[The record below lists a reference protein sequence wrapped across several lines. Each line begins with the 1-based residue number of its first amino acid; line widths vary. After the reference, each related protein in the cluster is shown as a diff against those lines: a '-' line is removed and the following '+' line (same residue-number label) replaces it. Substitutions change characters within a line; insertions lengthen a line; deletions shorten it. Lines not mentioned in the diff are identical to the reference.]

1 MPPSLQLRELDYDV
15 SRIIQHFGAIGV
27 PTFDCSKSVPGNRV
41 QPKSSERVAAG
52 AVTFHEV
59 FDGVFDNSLRLDFDD
74 LTKAREPRSPM
85 WPHRPEPLSHNLTFD
100 DVGFQ
105 LAADRSCALDA
116 HADEPRSPTG
126 KRFDRGDSDPCFKT
140 LSDHEPFAH
149 IEIHCAAHSAAPRF
163 AAAIASWAFVYR
175 KPPHS

>member
-116 HADEPRSPTG
+116 HADEAHAAG
-126 KRFDRGDSDPCFKT
+126 CQALDRGNSD
-140 LSDHEPFAH
+140 LRVMASGDDFALVH
-149 IEIHCAAHSAAPRF
+149 GKEHNASHGLMARL
-163 AAAIASWAFVYR
+163 AAARASRALE
-175 KPPHS
+175 